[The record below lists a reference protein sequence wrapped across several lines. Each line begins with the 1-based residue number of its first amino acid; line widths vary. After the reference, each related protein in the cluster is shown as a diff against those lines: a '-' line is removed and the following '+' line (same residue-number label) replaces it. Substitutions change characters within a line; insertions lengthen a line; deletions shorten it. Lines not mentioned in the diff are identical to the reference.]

1 MHYLY
6 SVRKKSYGNIWSIGR
21 IIIYSDDV
29 SAMTQNLYI
38 RCVMICMS
46 VHIYIYIYI
55 MSTVNIVRICQRSIV
70 STIKQD
76 GPLKKIGDS
85 STTDGY

>member
-1 MHYLY
+1 
-6 SVRKKSYGNIWSIGR
+6 
-21 IIIYSDDV
+21 
-29 SAMTQNLYI
+29 
-38 RCVMICMS
+38 
-46 VHIYIYIYI
+46 

-85 STTDGY
+85 STTDGYLFAICGDDMIINGDSGYLCLPFRRVLLLKLGHVLVMCPAAMFGTSF